1 MKVKS
6 VRIPDEIDK
15 AIDYVARS
23 EKLEKTSSLRKLTR
37 MGFEVYVAKSYERGK
52 LTLREAANL
61 LNLNLI
67 ETIDLLGEMGVK
79 GNIKSQGCHGG
90 LKGPSLLTPSYF
102 RFYPYLLQSKVLFC
116 RSFFGPFPSFSPLPD
131 PRC

>member
-6 VRIPDEIDK
+6 LRIPEDIDK

-52 LTLREAANL
+52 LTLRGAAHL
-61 LNLNLI
+61 LHLNLI
-67 ETIDLLGEMGVK
+67 ETIDLLNEMGVK
-79 GNIKSQGCHGG
+79 GNIKAKDVMEG
-90 LKGPSLLTPSYF
+90 LKALS
-102 RFYPYLLQSKVLFC
+102 
-116 RSFFGPFPSFSPLPD
+116 
-131 PRC
+131 

>member
-6 VRIPDEIDK
+6 IRIPEEIDR
-15 AIDYVARS
+15 AIEYVARS

-37 MGFEVYVAKSYERGK
+37 MGFEVYVAKSYEGGK
-52 LTLREAANL
+52 LTLREAADL

-79 GNIKSQGCHGG
+79 GNIRAKDVMEG
-90 LKGPSLLTPSYF
+90 LKAL
-102 RFYPYLLQSKVLFC
+102 
-116 RSFFGPFPSFSPLPD
+116 RS
-131 PRC
+131 

>member
-6 VRIPDEIDK
+6 LRIPEEIDQ

-37 MGFEVYVAKSYERGK
+37 MGFEVYVAKLYERGK

-61 LNLNLI
+61 LHLNLM
-67 ETIDLLGEMGVK
+67 ETIDLLSEMGVK
-79 GNIKSQGCHGG
+79 GNIKAKDVMES
-90 LKGPSLLTPSYF
+90 LKA
-102 RFYPYLLQSKVLFC
+102 
-116 RSFFGPFPSFSPLPD
+116 FS
-131 PRC
+131 

>member
-6 VRIPDEIDK
+6 VRIPEEIDK
-15 AIDYVARS
+15 AIEYVARS

-37 MGFEVYVAKSYERGK
+37 MGFEVYVAKSYEGGK
-52 LTLREAANL
+52 LTLREAADQ

-79 GNIKSQGCHGG
+79 GNIRAKDVMEG
-90 LKGPSLLTPSYF
+90 LKAL
-102 RFYPYLLQSKVLFC
+102 
-116 RSFFGPFPSFSPLPD
+116 RS
-131 PRC
+131 